1 MSGEA
6 ISEITNPDLT
16 AESKDSTKL
25 TADNQ
30 EEQEEVK
37 EDNKAAVLDDPTAS
51 NQPSDQLAVPSENKE
66 DLLESD
72 EPKSKVV
79 P

>member
-6 ISEITNPDLT
+6 ISEIADPNLT
-16 AESKDSTKL
+16 VESEDSTKL

-30 EEQEEVK
+30 EEQEEAK
-37 EDNKAAVLDDPTAS
+37 EDNKAAVLDDATAS
-51 NQPSDQLAVPSENKE
+51 NQPSDQLAVPSE